1 MGVVCPIKDWQAL
14 ERMKDYLR
22 ERNFRNYLLFRIG
35 VNLGL
40 PVQDLLK
47 LRVEDLLGKKVFGA
61 GDCQI
66 EIGESL
72 QEEIK
77 RYVEGRTSGY
87 LFLSVQGKPL
97 SRFQLY
103 GILKNT
109 ADAVGF
115 SEPVG
120 AMTLRKTFAYWAYK
134 NRQIYLPL
142 LSKYLNHHTV
152 QHTLRYID
160 IDEGE
165 KAKSDIFLS
174 AMDL

>member
-1 MGVVCPIKDWQAL
+1 MGVVSPIKDWQVL
-14 ERMKDYLR
+14 VQMKEYLR
-22 ERNFRNYLLFRIG
+22 ERNFRNYLIFRVG

-40 PVQDLLK
+40 SVQDLLNLK
-47 LRVEDLLGKKVFGA
+47 VEDLLGKKIFIS

-66 EIGESL
+66 EISESL

-77 RYVEGRTSGY
+77 RHLGGRTSGY
-87 LFLSVQGKPL
+87 LFISAQGNPL

-103 GILKNT
+103 GILKHT

-115 SEPVG
+115 SEPIG
-120 AMTLRKTFAYWAYK
+120 AITLRKTFAYWAYR

-152 QHTLRYID
+152 QHTLRYMEIKE
-160 IDEGE
+160 DE
-165 KAKSDIFLS
+165 KSETDIFLS